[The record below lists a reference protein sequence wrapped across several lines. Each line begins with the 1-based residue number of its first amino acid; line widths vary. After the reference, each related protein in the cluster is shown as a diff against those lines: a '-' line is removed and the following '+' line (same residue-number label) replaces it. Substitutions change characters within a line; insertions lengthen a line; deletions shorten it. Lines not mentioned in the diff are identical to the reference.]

1 MPDGEE
7 EERGGLRHVLVTQEL
22 EALEDVPGGE
32 NIKHYHLILLKG
44 AVSRISIKVKISRR

>member
-32 NIKHYHLILLKG
+32 NIYHYFQ
-44 AVSRISIKVKISRR
+44 IKQFEIVIDYQ